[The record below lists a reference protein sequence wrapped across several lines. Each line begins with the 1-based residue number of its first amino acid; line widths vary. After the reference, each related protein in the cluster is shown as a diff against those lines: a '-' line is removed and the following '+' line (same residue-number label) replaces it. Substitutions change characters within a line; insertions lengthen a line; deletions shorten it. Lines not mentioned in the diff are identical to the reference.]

1 MATRFDLV
9 KREVTIFRARK
20 ILTLEREVPVVDAV
34 AVCDGK
40 VLHTGTFD
48 DVVSDLVGWSVHID
62 DRFDSDVIVPGFV
75 EAHCHALE
83 EGALAGF
90 PWVGTYDRR
99 SASGAIRKGCPTT
112 TAAIERIRDAHR
124 EINGPKE
131 ILTCLG
137 WDPTLAQG
145 GPITKDLLDSV
156 STERPIFVLQSNGHV
171 GHCNSALM
179 RLIDVDS
186 KIDVHGVVLD
196 TTGKPTGELREMAL
210 TLVLG
215 RLVDLEKGGDES
227 VRNIGEL
234 ARQVGCTTIT
244 DLAFAAT
251 ANAIT
256 EYSKV
261 VNTSTFPTRIVY
273 APFVQVLDHS
283 IKGSV
288 FDHVASLAA
297 FDTAKFRRG
306 PIKFVLDG
314 SIQGRSARLNWPGY
328 CCGDPNGMWLAEPE
342 EMIEMMRPYHQHGYQ
357 LALHT
362 NGDEAV
368 DRGIDVYNALL
379 DEFPRYDHRHRLEHA
394 QLASN
399 SAFHR
404 MKSLGICVNLFS
416 NHNYYFG
423 DVHRN
428 TTAGPAKARRL
439 NACATAE
446 QLGIPFSIHCDAPV
460 TPLNPLFTAW
470 CAVNRV
476 TSSGFELGSSE
487 RISPLSAL
495 KAITLGAAH
504 LLKMD
509 HEIGSIEVGKHA
521 DFAILD
527 KDPTEIDPM
536 KIRDIRVRGTV
547 LAGVAQH
554 N

>member
-40 VLHTGTFD
+40 VLHTGNFD

-196 TTGKPTGELREMAL
+196 TTGNPTGELREMAL

-314 SIQGRSARLNWPGY
+314 SIQGRSAATPME
-328 CCGDPNGMWLAEPE
+328 CGL
-342 EMIEMMRPYHQHGYQ
+342 R
-357 LALHT
+357 
-362 NGDEAV
+362 
-368 DRGIDVYNALL
+368 
-379 DEFPRYDHRHRLEHA
+379 
-394 QLASN
+394 
-399 SAFHR
+399 
-404 MKSLGICVNLFS
+404 
-416 NHNYYFG
+416 
-423 DVHRN
+423 
-428 TTAGPAKARRL
+428 
-439 NACATAE
+439 
-446 QLGIPFSIHCDAPV
+446 
-460 TPLNPLFTAW
+460 
-470 CAVNRV
+470 
-476 TSSGFELGSSE
+476 
-487 RISPLSAL
+487 SP
-495 KAITLGAAH
+495 K
-504 LLKMD
+504 
-509 HEIGSIEVGKHA
+509 
-521 DFAILD
+521 
-527 KDPTEIDPM
+527 
-536 KIRDIRVRGTV
+536 R
-547 LAGVAQH
+547 
-554 N
+554 